1 MVGILSKIFLLLWC
15 FSLVESIHRP
25 YKQPRHH
32 QHNRPSY
39 HRHYG
44 ESGRGPYFKRER
56 GPYKKS
62 PSYYD
67 KSEKYY
73 QTVHRHR
80 YNKGKYELGKF
91 D

>member
-15 FSLVESIHRP
+15 FSLVESIHGP